1 MPQVK
6 GLAFRS
12 VLQAHASL
20 RGDDS
25 LEAVYKGLEP
35 PLAQALRSPLA
46 ATWYP
51 LDYYAALWDAIQHTT
66 GENPDYPRQ
75 IGRRCAE
82 QDLKTVHKVLLAALN
97 TTVALSV
104 TARMFGSYYDTGIC
118 SAKRLDAR
126 VFRFA
131 FQGCLGFNEPMWT
144 ELRGTLE
151 VFVEQSTKRSARAV
165 LIQGGHTGDE
175 NGLVDVR
182 W

>member
-12 VLQAHASL
+12 VLQAHAGL
-20 RGDDS
+20 RGEDS
-25 LEAVYKGLEP
+25 LDALYKALEP
-35 PLAQALRSPLA
+35 GLTQTLRSPLA

-51 LDYYAALWDAIQHTT
+51 LAYYAALWDAIQRTT

-82 QDLKTVHKVLLAALN
+82 QDLKTVHKVLFAALN

-104 TARMFGSYYDTGIC
+104 TARMFGSYYDTGKC

-126 VFRFA
+126 IFRFT
-131 FQGCLGFNEPMWT
+131 FQGCLGFTEPMWT
-144 ELRGTLE
+144 ELRGALE
-151 VFVEQSTKRSARAV
+151 VFVEQSTKRPARSV
-165 LIQGGHTGDE
+165 LVQGGHGGDE
-175 NGLVDVR
+175 NSLVDVR